1 MVEIEVLLNTLKKYW
16 GYSSFREFQLEA
28 INSILDEH
36 DTLTILPTGGGKS
49 LCFQLPAMVKDGVAV
64 VISPLIS
71 LMKDQVDSLKE
82 CGIQAECL
90 NSSMTGK
97 EQQLAELNVE
107 AGRAKL
113 LYISPERLLTD
124 SLRAL
129 LRRVTVSYFVIDEA
143 HCISHWGHDFR
154 KEYRALGVLKD
165 EFPGVAVHA
174 FTATATPEVKEDV
187 LSQLKLDSPHV
198 YSGKVDRAN
207 LTYRI
212 AGRKADGMRQIVGII
227 ERHPQEAGIIY
238 CLRRAD
244 VAAISSRL
252 EFQGYKNL
260 PYHAGL
266 PDKVRK
272 ENQNA
277 FSKGKV
283 NIVVATIA
291 FGMGIDRSNIRF
303 VIHAAMPKSIEH
315 YQQETG
321 RAGRDGLP
329 SECTMLYSGE
339 DASLWEW
346 IMAQGNDGEMSREKL
361 DKLRDF
367 CETPACRHA
376 SLSKYFGQDYPDG
389 NCGACDFCLGEAVPL
404 HDTGNTA
411 GTIIECVLELEE
423 KFGAD
428 HISSLLSG
436 ELTEGVRKWGH
447 DSLAVFGSLGN
458 SSKQRIRGK
467 IEGLIKAGKLSRE
480 GAYRTLSVTAEGL
493 TSAGISRT
501 ARKIVFTS
509 SRPAAPR
516 SAAPAQRAIRV
527 GPEKL
532 FNLLRMKR
540 DALAASA
547 GVAPD
552 VIFNDATLM
561 EMAAKRPL
569 MMDEIGEIS
578 GVGEEKLEKY
588 GRIFLEAIKAGLNLV

>member
-129 LRRVTVSYFVIDEA
+129 LRRVKVSYFVIDEA

-252 EFQGYKNL
+252 EFQGY
-260 PYHAGL
+260 
-266 PDKVRK
+266 
-272 ENQNA
+272 
-277 FSKGKV
+277 
-283 NIVVATIA
+283 
-291 FGMGIDRSNIRF
+291 
-303 VIHAAMPKSIEH
+303 
-315 YQQETG
+315 
-321 RAGRDGLP
+321 
-329 SECTMLYSGE
+329 
-339 DASLWEW
+339 
-346 IMAQGNDGEMSREKL
+346 
-361 DKLRDF
+361 
-367 CETPACRHA
+367 
-376 SLSKYFGQDYPDG
+376 
-389 NCGACDFCLGEAVPL
+389 
-404 HDTGNTA
+404 
-411 GTIIECVLELEE
+411 
-423 KFGAD
+423 
-428 HISSLLSG
+428 
-436 ELTEGVRKWGH
+436 
-447 DSLAVFGSLGN
+447 
-458 SSKQRIRGK
+458 
-467 IEGLIKAGKLSRE
+467 
-480 GAYRTLSVTAEGL
+480 
-493 TSAGISRT
+493 
-501 ARKIVFTS
+501 
-509 SRPAAPR
+509 
-516 SAAPAQRAIRV
+516 
-527 GPEKL
+527 
-532 FNLLRMKR
+532 
-540 DALAASA
+540 
-547 GVAPD
+547 
-552 VIFNDATLM
+552 
-561 EMAAKRPL
+561 
-569 MMDEIGEIS
+569 
-578 GVGEEKLEKY
+578 
-588 GRIFLEAIKAGLNLV
+588 

>member
-1 MVEIEVLLNTLKKYW
+1 MVDIEVLLNTLKKYW

-49 LCFQLPAMVKDGVAV
+49 LCFQLPAMIKEGVAV

-82 CGIQAECL
+82 CGIQGECL
-90 NSSMTGK
+90 NSSMNKK

-107 AGRAKL
+107 AGRTKL

-129 LRRVTVSYFVIDEA
+129 LRRVKVAYFVIDEA

-154 KEYRALGVLKD
+154 REYRALGVLKE
-165 EFPGVAVHA
+165 EFPGVSVHA
-174 FTATATPEVKEDV
+174 FTATATPEVKDDV
-187 LSQLKLDSPHV
+187 LLQLKLDTPHI
-198 YSGKVDRAN
+198 YSGKVDRPN

-212 AGRKADGMRQIVGII
+212 IGRKADGMRQIVSII
-227 ERHPQEAGIIY
+227 ERHAGEAGIIY
-238 CLRRAD
+238 CVRRAD
-244 VAAISSRL
+244 VEAISSRL
-252 EFQGYKNL
+252 NFQGFTNL

-266 PDKVRK
+266 ADKVRK

-321 RAGRDGLP
+321 RAGRDSLP
-329 SECTMLYSGE
+329 SECVMLYSGE

-346 IMAQGNDGEMSREKL
+346 IMEQGPEIAGSR
-361 DKLRDF
+361 DKLNKLREF
-367 CETPACRHA
+367 CEAPSCRHA
-376 SLSKYFGQDYPDG
+376 ALSGYFGQNYPEG
-389 NCGACDFCLGEAVPL
+389 KCGACDHCLGEAVPL
-404 HDTGNTA
+404 QDTDNTSEA
-411 GTIIECVLELEE
+411 IIEGVLAVEE

-436 ELTEGVRKWGH
+436 ELTEGIRKWGH
-447 DSLAVFGSLGN
+447 DSLPVFGSLGN
-458 SSKQRIRGK
+458 ATKRRIRGK
-467 IEGLIKAGKLSRE
+467 IEGLIKAGRLSRE
-480 GAYRTLSVTAEGL
+480 GAYRTLQVTTEGF
-493 TSAGISRT
+493 TAAGLRPG
-501 ARKIVFTS
+501 ARKLVLSS
-509 SRPAAPR
+509 SRPSGP
-516 SAAPAQRAIRV
+516 SKFSPARTAVKIGAER
-527 GPEKL
+527 L
-532 FNLLRMKR
+532 FNMLRLKR
-540 DALAASA
+540 DMLAASS

-552 VIFNDATLM
+552 AIFNDATLK
-561 EMAAKRPL
+561 EMATKRPL
-569 MMDEIGEIS
+569 MMDEMSEIS

-588 GRIFLEAIKAGLNLV
+588 GRIFLDAIKAGLNLE